1 MQKHTAASSS
11 GRDVLVTVPARWHRR
26 EDPAHGVVVA
36 ARARSVPPSGQVPEL
51 VLRCVRVDDDLATW
65 RADAVAALADQ
76 LPAFALE
83 DEDSFELGGHRVA
96 YRRFAHRL
104 GTAELLSEQW
114 AWLVDGL
121 GVTLTGTVARED
133 YLAYCDLFE
142 AVAATVEVMPAA
154 A

>member
-1 MQKHTAASSS
+1 MNSNLL

-26 EDPAHGVVVA
+26 DDPEHGVLVA
-36 ARARSVPPSGQVPEL
+36 ARSRTVPGSGQRPEI
-51 VLRCVRVDDDLATW
+51 VVRCALVDDDLRTW
-65 RADAVAALADQ
+65 RGEAMQALADQ
-76 LPAFALE
+76 LHAFALE
-83 DEDSFELGGHRVA
+83 DEDEFDLGPHRVA

-104 GTAELLSEQW
+104 GSAELLSDQW

-121 GVTLTGTVARED
+121 GVTLTCTVARED

-142 AVAATVEVMPAA
+142 AVADSVEVMPAA